1 MLPKVSEEAAP
12 VAPLIQGCLPC
23 AGNGSCWVSLQT
35 LQPGPGLLLI
45 SAEQAPQSLPPLGCP
60 YGWTLP
66 LTAGRKD
73 E

>member
-12 VAPLIQGCLPC
+12 VGSLIQGCLPC
-23 AGNGSCWVSLQT
+23 AGNGPRWVSLQP

-45 SAEQAPQSLPPLGCP
+45 SAEQGTQSLPPRDCP
-60 YGWTLP
+60 YGWTL
-66 LTAGRKD
+66 LLAACGQD